1 MEGGVG
7 EYEVFRGGLIDNQ
20 NGHCDGNFNGV
31 GVWVVRAKKRKSVKM
46 KGCGASFMG
55 L

>member
-20 NGHCDGNFNGV
+20 MGIAMVILMKWGFG
-31 GVWVVRAKKRKSVKM
+31 WWERKSEK
-46 KGCGASFMG
+46 S
-55 L
+55 